1 MRYPIDSSRAP
12 ARYAAL
18 LAAVCLAASWAH
30 AETSDKDK
38 KPLFDTWY
46 VKGEAGVYRLTLRK
60 DRTYELAGPGG
71 TVGGRFNASDKELAI
86 FKTGLRRHFEFKV
99 DEDTLRL
106 ERTDKDQARSGDM
119 VGELP
124 PIENRGKATYYT
136 ESKWRKLG
144 NSVEIG
150 AKPDAGE
157 AAPDGHAAAP
167 AGDAPASVLGTF
179 TFTDGKGGRHRLAFA
194 KGGTFEYQ
202 PPGDRKATGTYQY
215 VNGELTL
222 DSGFHT
228 RQLNVAYSEDG
239 LRLSR
244 RMPIDLLKLADP
256 LGEMP
261 PQESSA
267 ILWAGEAA
275 APEQPVQPEQPKV
288 AEPPPPPVAITKP
301 PEPKAPE
308 SVAQPPEPKET
319 VSEPKAPTPPEEPK
333 EVAEPAPPTPPESP
347 APPKTNEPLE
357 PPKATE
363 PATPGA
369 AAQGLAA
376 LAGSYSYKPNPLVTE
391 RLELAADG
399 AFAYRNS
406 DGAEVKG
413 KAGLEG
419 TILTLTAGDVV
430 RTFTIKASAGALT
443 LTRAKDERPKLTN
456 DLATMSPSVL
466 ASAQYE
472 KQK

>member
-1 MRYPIDSSRAP
+1 MTFPIDSGRA
-12 ARYAAL
+12 AGAVRAAL
-18 LAAVCLAASWAH
+18 LAAVFLAAAYAH
-30 AETSDKDK
+30 AENSDKDK
-38 KPLFDTWY
+38 KPLFGIWY
-46 VKGEAGVYRLTLRK
+46 IKGENGVYRLTLRR

-71 TVGGRFNASDKELAI
+71 AVGGRINASDKELAI
-86 FKTGLRRHFEFKV
+86 FKTGFRRHFEYHV
-99 DEDTLRL
+99 DEDSLRL
-106 ERTDKDQARSGDM
+106 ERTDKDQVRSGDL

-124 PIENRGKATYYT
+124 PVDDHGKATYYT

-150 AKPDAGE
+150 AKPVEGE
-157 AAPDGHAAAP
+157 PAP
-167 AGDAPASVLGTF
+167 AGQAAPPASEAPASVVGTF
-179 TFTDGKGGRHRLAFA
+179 TFTDGKGGRHRLTFA

-239 LRLSR
+239 LSLSR

-261 PQESSA
+261 PQESNA

-275 APEQPVQPEQPKV
+275 APAQPKV
-288 AEPPPPPVAITKP
+288 DAPPPPPPPVAITQP

-308 SVAQPPEPKET
+308 PVAPPQEPKDPLP
-319 VSEPKAPTPPEEPK
+319 EPKAPAPLEEPK
-333 EVAEPAPPTPPESP
+333 EVAEPPVPV
-347 APPKTNEPLE
+347 PPKVAEPPAAPE
-357 PPKATE
+357 PPKAAE
-363 PATPGA
+363 PATPA
-369 AAQGLAA
+369 PSAQGLAG

-391 RLELAADG
+391 RLELAAEG
-399 AFAYRNS
+399 SFTYRNS

-413 KAGLEG
+413 KASLEG
-419 TILTLTAGDVV
+419 TSLTLTSGEVV
-430 RTFTIKASAGALT
+430 RTFTVKAASGALT

-466 ASAQYE
+466 TTAQYE